1 MGERLKKIFRIS
13 VLFKFL
19 SILCLG
25 ALLLSYLSPYVS
37 PETVRLIPF
46 FGLAY
51 PIIILCALI
60 LLLIWGITRSRWFF
74 FVLAV
79 ILIGGRLHFRLYS
92 PPFGKQ
98 TETSPHKIKLLS
110 YNVKNFDVYAAEL
123 EHNFANRDGI
133 FAFLG
138 KQHADII
145 CFQEFY
151 SQDEKNKFPTKDTL
165 HRILQAEHFHDR
177 MSFNRKYKNYFGVA
191 MYSKYPMITRGFI
204 ELDQSTRNSN
214 NFCIF
219 ADIVKG
225 RDTFRVYNTHFQS
238 IKFQE
243 DDYALFGQKEYS
255 GNVKSGVI
263 TMLRKLHIAY
273 QKRAD
278 QASKVIEHMEQ
289 SPYKVIICGDFNDTP
304 MSYVYNQF
312 CIRFTDAF
320 RNSSSGLGI
329 TYAGKVPAGRIDY
342 IFHSEDVESGNF
354 KIQKEVFSDHK
365 AISCE
370 FWKK

>member
-13 VLFKFL
+13 VVFL

-25 ALLLSYLSPYVS
+25 ALLLSYLCPYVN

-51 PIIILCALI
+51 PIIILCSLI
-60 LLLIWGITRSRWFF
+60 LLFIWAVARSRWFF
-74 FVLAV
+74 VMLAV

-98 TETSPHKIKLLS
+98 TETSPKKIKLLS
-110 YNVKNFDVYAAEL
+110 YNVKNFDVYAVDL
-123 EHNFANRDGI
+123 EKNYVNRNGI
-133 FAFLG
+133 FDYVG
-138 KQHADII
+138 KQDADII
-145 CFQEFY
+145 CFQEFFFR
-151 SQDEKNKFPTKDTL
+151 DEKNDFPTKDTL
-165 HRILQAEHFHDR
+165 HEILGVKHYHER
-177 MSFNRKYKNYFGVA
+177 MSFNRHYKNYFGVA
-191 MYSKYPMITRGFI
+191 MYSRYPMITRGFI

-219 ADIVKG
+219 ADIVKN

-243 DDYALFGQKEYS
+243 DDYALFGQQEYS
-255 GNVKSGVI
+255 GNVKSGAI
-263 TMLRKLHIAY
+263 AMMRKLHIAY
-273 QKRAD
+273 QKRAE
-278 QASKVIEHMEQ
+278 QALKVIEHMEQ
-289 SPYKVIICGDFNDTP
+289 SPYDVIICGDFNDTP

-312 CIRFTDAF
+312 FSRFTDAF

-342 IFHSEDVESGNF
+342 IFHSKDIESGNF